1 MWQFCQQDQISKF
14 AKNGIIL
21 FLTRV
26 YTKNGLWKALLKL
39 QLIKTKWYIHMQP
52 EKSCNNRVVQ
62 ISVLDRICR
71 FVIVKELS
79 CIFFDKKYKKKL
91 KSLF

>member
-1 MWQFCQQDQISKF
+1 
-14 AKNGIIL
+14 
-21 FLTRV
+21 
-26 YTKNGLWKALLKL
+26 
-39 QLIKTKWYIHMQP
+39 MQP

-79 CIFFDKKYKKKL
+79 CIFFDKNIKKI
-91 KSLF
+91 